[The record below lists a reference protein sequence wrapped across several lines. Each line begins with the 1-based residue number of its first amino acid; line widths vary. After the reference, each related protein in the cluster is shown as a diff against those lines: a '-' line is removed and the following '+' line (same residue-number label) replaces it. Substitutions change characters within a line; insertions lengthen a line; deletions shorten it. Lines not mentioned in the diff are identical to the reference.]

1 MEILDLINHGSR
13 QLKNKKIFSHK
24 LDSEILLSKVLNK
37 TREELLIN
45 LNKKIDPT
53 KINYFNRLISRRS
66 LREPIAYIL
75 EEKEFWSKNFLVN
88 KNTLIPRPE
97 TELMV
102 EKIVKIFEKKKIY
115 ILDIGTGTGCILLSL
130 LSELKTS
137 KGIGIDISKK
147 AIEIARS
154 NSKKHELNHRTK
166 FFRRSLSE
174 IYHRKFDLIVSNPP
188 YLSKQELE
196 NTSYEIKKYEPFIA
210 LDGGEDGLDFYRD
223 FSKKI
228 NDIMNLNSYLIIE
241 IGERQLSDCIDI
253 FSLSEL
259 NFHKKTQDLQK
270 KDRILIYSKL

>member
-37 TREELLIN
+37 TREEILIN
-45 LNKKIDPT
+45 LNQKIDPT
-53 KINYFNRLISRRS
+53 KINHFNRLISRRS

-102 EKIVKIFEKKKIY
+102 EKIVKIFEKKRIY

-147 AIEIARS
+147 AIEIAQS
-154 NSKKHELNHRTK
+154 NSKKHGLIHRTK

-174 IYHRKFDLIVSNPP
+174 IYQNKFDLIV
-188 YLSKQELE
+188 
-196 NTSYEIKKYEPFIA
+196 
-210 LDGGEDGLDFYRD
+210 
-223 FSKKI
+223 
-228 NDIMNLNSYLIIE
+228 
-241 IGERQLSDCIDI
+241 
-253 FSLSEL
+253 
-259 NFHKKTQDLQK
+259 
-270 KDRILIYSKL
+270 